1 MNDDMNIKDLL
12 VKASLDG
19 DLQKIAEK
27 VINGERIS
35 CDDALVLYQKAD
47 LNLVG
52 MLANHIK
59 TKKYGTDVFF
69 NKNIHIEP
77 SNVCVHKCKFCS
89 YYREPGAPGF
99 WEYSLNEIEQK
110 LRTIP
115 SESLTEVHIVGGCHP
130 TRKLDYYCDLLSL
143 TKKILPHVFIKAFTA
158 VEIEYMAQLNNM
170 SNSEVLDKLKQSGL
184 DAMPGGGAEIFDEEL
199 RAKIC
204 PLKTKSAD
212 WLSIHRMAHQKGI
225 STNATILYGH
235 LESYEQRI
243 DHMNRL
249 RTLQDETQG
258 FNAYIPLKYKKE
270 HNALGIARELPW
282 TEDLKNFS
290 ISRIF
295 LDNIPHLKVY
305 WPMLGKDF
313 SQITLDYGVD
323 DFDGTINDSTKIY
336 SMAGSV
342 ETQPIITKDEMIALI
357 KDANKCPVERD
368 TVYNVLN
375 RF

>member
-1 MNDDMNIKDLL
+1 MRLYNSFMNDDMNIKDLL

-199 RAKIC
+199 QAKFC
-204 PLKTKSAD
+204 P
-212 WLSIHRMAHQKGI
+212 
-225 STNATILYGH
+225 
-235 LESYEQRI
+235 
-243 DHMNRL
+243 
-249 RTLQDETQG
+249 
-258 FNAYIPLKYKKE
+258 
-270 HNALGIARELPW
+270 
-282 TEDLKNFS
+282 
-290 ISRIF
+290 
-295 LDNIPHLKVY
+295 
-305 WPMLGKDF
+305 
-313 SQITLDYGVD
+313 
-323 DFDGTINDSTKIY
+323 
-336 SMAGSV
+336 
-342 ETQPIITKDEMIALI
+342 
-357 KDANKCPVERD
+357 
-368 TVYNVLN
+368 
-375 RF
+375 